1 MAGSFKVTTGEAYAQ
16 VGDLEINQ
24 LSENFQNETKR
35 ITKRTMDIMRN
46 PKIKGLGKYVENLCK
61 QERDARLAY
70 IKDPKNTNT
79 KESYKS
85 FNKVVKKET
94 KILQK
99 KISEQNTRLMEY
111 DFHQNN
117 SCNLFKT
124 VKELERI
131 PQNTMHIV
139 IDKYGNKHTNI
150 NKVLKCWKDHLQ
162 EHLSKCFS
170 HQQSAVDKI
179 YENNNP
185 NQPIETMTK
194 EEIRRIIGAM
204 KNCKVPGTDT
214 PLSPEVLQAGV
225 DEMIKFLP
233 MLLTRS
239 GENFIHWNAQK

>member
-131 PQNTMHIV
+131 PQSTMHIV

-185 NQPIETMTK
+185 NQPIETITK

>member
-1 MAGSFKVTTGEAYAQ
+1 MIKKVAGSFKVTTGEVYAQ

-117 SCNLFKT
+117 SCNL
-124 VKELERI
+124 
-131 PQNTMHIV
+131 
-139 IDKYGNKHTNI
+139 
-150 NKVLKCWKDHLQ
+150 LK
-162 EHLSKCFS
+162 LSK
-170 HQQSAVDKI
+170 
-179 YENNNP
+179 N
-185 NQPIETMTK
+185 
-194 EEIRRIIGAM
+194 
-204 KNCKVPGTDT
+204 
-214 PLSPEVLQAGV
+214 
-225 DEMIKFLP
+225 
-233 MLLTRS
+233 
-239 GENFIHWNAQK
+239 

>member
-1 MAGSFKVTTGEAYAQ
+1 MAGSFKVTTGEVYAQ

-46 PKIKGLGKYVENLCK
+46 PKIKGLAKYVENLCK

-185 NQPIETMTK
+185 NQPIETITK

-204 KNCKVPGTDT
+204 TNCKVPGTDT

-225 DEMIKFLP
+225 DEMIKFYPCL
-233 MLLTRS
+233 
-239 GENFIHWNAQK
+239 

>member
-46 PKIKGLGKYVENLCK
+46 PKIKGLAKYVENLCK

-185 NQPIETMTK
+185 NQPIETITK

-204 KNCKVPGTDT
+204 TNCKVPGTDT

-225 DEMIKFLP
+225 DEMIKFYPCL
-233 MLLTRS
+233 
-239 GENFIHWNAQK
+239 

>member
-1 MAGSFKVTTGEAYAQ
+1 
-16 VGDLEINQ
+16 
-24 LSENFQNETKR
+24 
-35 ITKRTMDIMRN
+35 
-46 PKIKGLGKYVENLCK
+46 
-61 QERDARLAY
+61 
-70 IKDPKNTNT
+70 
-79 KESYKS
+79 
-85 FNKVVKKET
+85 
-94 KILQK
+94 
-99 KISEQNTRLMEY
+99 
-111 DFHQNN
+111 
-117 SCNLFKT
+117 
-124 VKELERI
+124 
-131 PQNTMHIV
+131 MHIV

-225 DEMIKFLP
+225 DEMIKFYPCL
-233 MLLTRS
+233 
-239 GENFIHWNAQK
+239 